1 MPGHQTKEQAR
12 AFIRAIPGWPW
23 VKLLENFLPSL
34 WWDDDTGTPE
44 DASIIQAELISTL
57 GEGLERWVCAVLPTG
72 GKHRMNFGEGRAASS
87 PRANVFGRH
96 WKGLQHVNR
105 ECDLTGGVFLRGC
118 VR

>member
-1 MPGHQTKEQAR
+1 
-12 AFIRAIPGWPW
+12 
-23 VKLLENFLPSL
+23 
-34 WWDDDTGTPE
+34 
-44 DASIIQAELISTL
+44 
-57 GEGLERWVCAVLPTG
+57 
-72 GKHRMNFGEGRAASS
+72 MNFGEGRAASS